1 HTKSMCLYGI
11 VALRGAADFEPSL
24 PRWPFLDNWRHKS
37 DMTARPS
44 GNADPQMQARFSGG
58 SRPVGS
64 FGRSLGNEVGEKGL
78 KDVTGVYNR
87 VGHEAKWE
95 SWLKT
100 ILGRN
105 HAVTGGCAMRIQLGL
120 FVLCELVCAVPQVA
134 AQGGSSGI
142 VISQVY
148 GGGGNSGTTLRNDFI
163 ELINR
168 GSTPITVTGWSV
180 QYASATGTAWDRTLL
195 SGAIQP
201 GHYYLIQEAQ
211 GNGGSASLPAP
222 DL

>member
-1 HTKSMCLYGI
+1 MEIL
-11 VALRGAADFEPSL
+11 AENDL
-24 PRWPFLDNWRHKS
+24 
-37 DMTARPS
+37 
-44 GNADPQMQARFSGG
+44 
-58 SRPVGS
+58 
-64 FGRSLGNEVGEKGL
+64 FGLGK
-78 KDVTGVYNR
+78 
-87 VGHEAKWE
+87 
-95 SWLKT
+95 
-100 ILGRN
+100 I

-134 AQGGSSGI
+134 AQSGSSGI

-195 SGAIQP
+195 SGAIP
-201 GHYYLIQEAQ
+201 VSYTHLRA
-211 GNGGSASLPAP
+211 
-222 DL
+222 